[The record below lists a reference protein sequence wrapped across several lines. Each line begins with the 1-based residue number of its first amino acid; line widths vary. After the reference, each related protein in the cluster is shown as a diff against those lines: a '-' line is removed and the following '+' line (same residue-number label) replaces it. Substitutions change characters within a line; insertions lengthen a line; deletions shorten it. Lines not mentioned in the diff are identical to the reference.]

1 MQKYSLDLDYFSL
14 LSLHRALLEAK
25 FHPAPED
32 ESVSGSP
39 LVANISIQ
47 VRDLLIAS
55 EQGSQWR
62 DWFQLSNR
70 PDRKKQAV
78 LLMKHCKRWK
88 KRPLMKSARSPAAI
102 YLPLFLMMK
111 NWSMSLRR
119 WIAAFETTLAVDRAP
134 WFYGCPLISQRTRRE
149 PCPR

>member
-88 KRPLMKSARSPAAI
+88 KAAADEKRMIAGSYLSPFI
-102 YLPLFLMMK
+102 FDD
-111 NWSMSLRR
+111 
-119 WIAAFETTLAVDRAP
+119 VDRAP